1 MRRSLKGR
9 NLLAAEMKDE
19 ERSRVPPRLEARMAG
34 KLVKEGRQIMRLQN
48 VLLLLTQVQP

>member
-19 ERSRVPPRLEARMAG
+19 ERSHVPPRLEARMAG

>member
-19 ERSRVPPRLEARMAG
+19 ERSHVPPRLEARMAG
-34 KLVKEGRQIMRLQN
+34 KLVKEGRQIMCLQN